1 MENVST
7 KLINGFISELS
18 DLDFR
23 YLCAQ
28 SQIVASI
35 KDLHSNYKI
44 DKKDFC
50 ENIGIKPSEYIRFI
64 SGNYVYRLSHLI
76 GIKHY
81 GIKLLSLQQQSEDV
95 ITFNHKK

>member
-50 ENIGIKPSEYIRFI
+50 ENIGIKPSEYIKFI
-64 SGNYVYRLSHLI
+64 SGNYVYRLSHVI

-95 ITFNHKK
+95 FIFNHKK

>member
-64 SGNYVYRLSHLI
+64 SGNYVYRLSHVI

-95 ITFNHKK
+95 FTFNHK